1 MINFY
6 DFYRYY
12 TARGALSNY
21 SPRTNASSAV
31 AIVESIKDSRTKLW
45 LLYPMKA
52 FKDLLTKDDDDRIIC
67 HYNLERLHNLYPR
80 KSPMTLAKAYI
91 VYILSGFSVA
101 VAEYLPIYIGESYRV
116 TNMIIE
122 KNRQIHAN
130 TTRKTYMDKNAR
142 VPEEIVK
149 DFYTSINVIDSVCR
163 NDAWD
168 DRPDVVIENC
178 IANIVVFINQFCA
191 VRKITPEQFNVA
203 CQVHIMDDFKNYVLG
218 E

>member
-1 MINFY
+1 MITFY

-12 TARGALSNY
+12 TTRVASSNY
-21 SPRTNASSAV
+21 SRTTAPSAV
-31 AIVESIKDSRTKLW
+31 AIAESIKDNRTKSW
-45 LLYPMKA
+45 LLFPIKA
-52 FKDLLTKDDDDRIIC
+52 FKDLLTKNDDDRIKG
-67 HYNLERLHNLYPR
+67 YYSLERLHNLYPR
-80 KSPMTLAKAYI
+80 KSPMTFAKAYI
-91 VYILSGFSVA
+91 IYIISGFSVA

-122 KNRQIHAN
+122 KNRQIHVN

-163 NDAWD
+163 NYAWD
-168 DRPDVVIENC
+168 DRPDAVIENC

-191 VRKITPEQFNVA
+191 VHKITPEQFNVA
-203 CQVHIMDDFKNYVLG
+203 CQVPIMDDFKNYVLG